1 MRKSGKVEIVMKKD
15 EFFVQLRTAF
25 AGMDEELVK
34 DILGDYENHF
44 KEGMENGKSE
54 EEICEEL
61 GNIEEIRQAFL
72 EENPAAVT
80 INVNSFVANDLG
92 TNQMTNSATN
102 LATDSNGVDRP
113 DCSEHSDI
121 YNRSYPGIQRIN
133 AQLVNAD
140 IEIKK
145 SNTNDV
151 ELSVVGGIAED
162 KEALKETLHVSA
174 SAGTLTV
181 QEEKK
186 AGVNTSQV
194 VSWIFG
200 LKAGKMYSTGLV
212 IQIAVPEQFEE
223 IKVKSASGD
232 INANSVSGERFL
244 VEAISGDIS
253 VAELN
258 AKQCELQAKSGDIKA
273 KDISAKTLLIYTG
286 SGDVEVEDC
295 QADELQAS
303 STSGDVN
310 ETACKADKMDVVSVS
325 GDIEAAFDK
334 SAQCRAKSTSG
345 DCKVTIKKQVDAV
358 VSSTSGD
365 ISVRYIG
372 GVGLEMALS
381 STSGDVSVACGGINS
396 KGKKKVQESFGA
408 PDSKVKAST
417 ISGDIKVRD
426 C

>member
-1 MRKSGKVEIVMKKD
+1 MKKN
-15 EFFVQLRTAF
+15 EFFAQMRTAF

-61 GNIEEIRQAFL
+61 GNVEEIRQAFL
-72 EENPAAVT
+72 EENPAAMT
-80 INVNSFVANDLG
+80 INVNSLAANDLG
-92 TNQMTNSATN
+92 TNQMINSD
-102 LATDSNGVDRP
+102 TDSNGVDRS
-113 DCSEHSDI
+113 DCLEHSDI
-121 YNRSYPGIQRIN
+121 YNRSYPGIQRVN
-133 AQLVNAD
+133 AQLANAD

-145 SNTNDV
+145 SSTNDV
-151 ELSVVGGIAED
+151 ELSVVGGLTKD
-162 KEALKETLHVSA
+162 KEALKEMLHVSA
-174 SAGTLTV
+174 SAGTLTI
-181 QEEKK
+181 QEENK
-186 AGVNTSQV
+186 AGTNTSQV

-200 LKAGKMYSTGLV
+200 LKAGKVYSTGLK

-223 IKVKSASGD
+223 IRAKSMSGD
-232 INANSVSGERFL
+232 IEADGVSCERFF

-253 VAELN
+253 VDELN

-273 KDISAKTLLIYTG
+273 KNSSAKTLLIHTG
-286 SGDVEVEDC
+286 SGDVEIENC

-325 GDIEAAFDK
+325 GDVEAEFDK

-345 DCKVTIKKQVDAV
+345 DCKVTIKNQVDVV

-365 ISVRYIG
+365 VSVRYIG

-381 STSGDVSVACGGINS
+381 TTSGDVSVVCDSVNS
-396 KGKKKVQESFGA
+396 KGKRKVQESFGA